1 MAEKVM
7 DSLVDRILEL
17 ESMTETIS
25 ANNRRFIAIGDKI
38 DRMIKTSSHGCFHI
52 GPISMSQSSSAL
64 GYCLGLIIDAR
75 P

>member
-25 ANNRRFIAIGDKI
+25 ANDRRFIDKI
-38 DRMIKTSSHGCFHI
+38 DRMIKRS
-52 GPISMSQSSSAL
+52 
-64 GYCLGLIIDAR
+64 
-75 P
+75 

>member
-25 ANNRRFIAIGDKI
+25 ANDRRFIAVDDTDAPCRQDRSYDKEVI
-38 DRMIKTSSHGCFHI
+38 TRLFSYQG
-52 GPISMSQSSSAL
+52 L
-64 GYCLGLIIDAR
+64 GRHQPLATASG
-75 P
+75 

>member
-25 ANNRRFIAIGDKI
+25 ARSIVW
-38 DRMIKTSSHGCFHI
+38 
-52 GPISMSQSSSAL
+52 
-64 GYCLGLIIDAR
+64 
-75 P
+75 